1 MEAVLDHQLFA
12 WHSVVGYA
20 GTLNDINVWDSSL
33 LHKPLID
40 GSFCRNDF
48 EYSIGEEQFNML
60 WFLVDGIYP
69 LLSCFVGSMSVQFWF
84 WKHYICHGAG
94 IQSKRHGAILWRVKE
109 EVPYN

>member
-1 MEAVLDHQLFA
+1 MEAVSDHQLFA

-69 LLSCFVGSMSVQFWF
+69 LLSCFVGPMSVP
-84 WKHYICHGAG
+84 
-94 IQSKRHGAILWRVKE
+94 ILVSEALYLSWGRNPVEKTWSDF
-109 EVPYN
+109 VAC